1 MQSQEGPPPPPPPP
15 VSDISLRNLTGDSP
29 AEIRNA
35 DHAGQ
40 VQLVIFLRT
49 DDAPCRASL
58 PAWAALLDE
67 FGPRGFT
74 VLGAVVDD
82 RPPAILAAEAAELP
96 LPFPIGLASD
106 PVVAAFGGPSAI
118 RAIPTSFL
126 IDRDGQLVRTYPG
139 FEPLDLIRED
149 IDAALN
155 RLPLPDRSPPAPDE
169 DADAD

>member
-1 MQSQEGPPPPPPPP
+1 TPQDAPPPPPP
-15 VSDISLRNLTGDSP
+15 VRDITLRNLSGEFP

-35 DHAGQ
+35 DHAGN

-49 DDAPCRASL
+49 DDAPCRATL
-58 PAWAALLDE
+58 PDWAALLDE

-82 RPPAILAAEAAELP
+82 RPPAVLAAEAAELP
-96 LPFPIGLASD
+96 LPFPIGLAGD
-106 PVVAAFGGPSAI
+106 PVVAAFGGPAAI

-149 IDAALN
+149 IEAALDG
-155 RLPLPDRSPPAPDE
+155 LPLPDRSPPAPDE